1 LGIDGELG
9 GQHLDC
15 HVASQAGV
23 LGEIDLTHPA
33 RAERFE
39 NFVRAQGT
47 TDHRQDARWKAQ
59 VLRQDGRNV
68 DERSRIDNDES
79 GTSMTPPA
87 RRRGSFAI
95 VCSSGDPSTDPRR
108 LAMQRLPRF
117 LVRALLAV
125 AVAALLVGAPP
136 ADATSSASAPVA
148 LAAASGG
155 GSAQQA
161 PQLTADML
169 SGLRPRN
176 IGPALMSG
184 RFVDIEGVERD
195 PYVFYAASATGGVFR
210 TINNGVTWEPV
221 FENEATHSIGDI
233 AVFQPDP
240 DIIWVGT
247 GERANR
253 QSSGWGDGV
262 YKSTDGGET
271 WTNTGLSDSLHIG
284 RIVTHPTDPDT
295 VWVAAMGHL
304 WGPNEERGLYKT
316 SDGGRTWE
324 RLLYVDENT
333 GVVDVA
339 VHPSDPDTI
348 WAAAYQRQR
357 KAFGFDG
364 GGPGSALYKSTDGGR
379 TWDNLNGRGALP
391 EGDYGRI
398 GISIYAGDPD
408 IVYVSIEQGFEYSA
422 STTYDIPGGG
432 IYRTMDGGDTWEFR
446 SDWNPRPMYA
456 SQPLVDPTNPDR
468 IYMENSFSVSED
480 GGVSFRRI
488 PQTVHG
494 DDRFLWI
501 DPNDSRHIIKASDG
515 AIAISYDRG
524 DTWLFVETLPVSQ
537 FYRINV
543 DMAHLYNVVGG
554 LQDNGS
560 WWGPS
565 ATYRSEGIL
574 NEDWYRT
581 GGGDGF
587 VSVVDP
593 NNADIV
599 YNASQYLGMQKLD
612 LSSGQVKSIR
622 PGNDQGFIGGRR
634 NWTVWGQDKAT
645 PALGNAMDPANWDAP
660 IEMSPHDSSVIYA
673 GTNELWKSTDGGESW
688 TSLGDLTSRV
698 DRAEL
703 PIMGQYPSRETLSL
717 DDGVPYYP
725 TLTAIAESPLQ
736 VGVLYTGADDGMVQV
751 SLDGGET
758 FTNITGNFPGLPEN
772 AWVGGIEPSSFDEAT
787 VYAVFDNHRVD
798 DYENHIYKSTDYG
811 QTWVSIV
818 GDMPPRRVARTIR
831 EDPRNPNVLYVGAE
845 FGFWISIDGGAHWVE
860 LKNNMPTLPFNDF
873 VIHPRDNDL
882 VLGSHG
888 RGAWILDKINA
899 IQELTPAVMAMPG
912 YLFSMETAEQVRRR
926 STICCPGDNIFYGEN
941 PPDGAIIDY
950 WLREADAAP
959 SIRVLDGNGSL
970 VRELGPTTERGI
982 NRIVW
987 DLRHERFGPPVPQG
1001 GGRGGR
1007 GGGGGFGGFGGGG
1020 LPGPL
1025 VVPGTYT
1032 VVMEIGGQTMRQQL
1046 EVIEDVRLQVGVGER
1061 RAWTR
1066 TLLRIGAL
1074 WEQADEAQRAVEA
1087 FDDGLGDDAAADV
1100 AAESAELVRMS
1111 DELTRRIRS
1120 LYNAVDGWVGG
1131 PTADQQ
1137 AQMQYFTRMTDEIRT
1152 RLAAIGGD

>member
-1 LGIDGELG
+1 
-9 GQHLDC
+9 
-15 HVASQAGV
+15 
-23 LGEIDLTHPA
+23 
-33 RAERFE
+33 
-39 NFVRAQGT
+39 
-47 TDHRQDARWKAQ
+47 
-59 VLRQDGRNV
+59 
-68 DERSRIDNDES
+68 
-79 GTSMTPPA
+79 
-87 RRRGSFAI
+87 
-95 VCSSGDPSTDPRR
+95 
-108 LAMQRLPRF
+108 MQRLPRL
-117 LVRALLAV
+117 LVIASLAV

-136 ADATSSASAPVA
+136 ARATSSASAAAA
-148 LAAASGG
+148 LAAAPGG
-155 GSAQQA
+155 GPTPQV
-161 PQLTADML
+161 PQLTAEML

-176 IGPALMSG
+176 IGPAQMSG

-262 YKSTDGGET
+262 YKSTDGGGS
-271 WTNTGLSDSLHIG
+271 WTNMGLRDSLHIG

-379 TWDNLNGRGALP
+379 TWDNLNGRGDLP

-432 IYRTMDGGDTWEFR
+432 VYRTMDGGDTWEFR

-480 GGVSFRRI
+480 GGVTFRRI

-543 DMAHLYNVVGG
+543 DMAHPYNVVGG

-587 VSVVDP
+587 FSVVDP
-593 NNADIV
+593 NDASIM
-599 YNASQYLGMQKLD
+599 YSSSQYLGLLKLD
-612 LSSGQVKSIR
+612 LSSGQTKSIR
-622 PGNDQGFIGGRR
+622 PGNDEGFIGGRR

-645 PALGNAMDPANWDAP
+645 PELGNAMDP
-660 IEMSPHDSSVIYA
+660 
-673 GTNELWKSTDGGESW
+673 GQ
-688 TSLGDLTSRV
+688 LGRPPRDVAARLECHLRRHQRAVEEHRRRRVVDL
-698 DRAEL
+698 
-703 PIMGQYPSRETLSL
+703 IMGQYPSRTTLSL

-725 TLTAIAESPLQ
+725 TLTTIAESPLQ

-758 FTNITGNFPGLPEN
+758 FTNITGNFPGLPES

-787 VYAVFDNHRVD
+787 VYAVFDNHRMD

-811 QTWVSIV
+811 QTWVSIA
-818 GDMPPRRVARTIR
+818 GDMPAHRVARTIR
-831 EDPRNPNVLYVGAE
+831 EDPRNPDVLYVGAE
-845 FGFWISIDGGAHWVE
+845 FGFWISIDGGDHWVE

-899 IQELTPAVMAMPG
+899 IQELTPDVMAMPG

-950 WLREADAAP
+950 WLRDADAAP
-959 SIRVLDGNGSL
+959 SIRVVDGNGAL
-970 VRELGPTTERGI
+970 VRELRPTAARGI

-987 DLRHERFGPPVPQG
+987 DLRHERFGPPAPPG

-1032 VVMEIGGQTMRQQL
+1032 VIAGQTLRQPL
-1046 EVIEDVRLQVGVGER
+1046 EVIEDTRLEVGVGER

-1074 WEQADEAQRAVEA
+1074 WEDADEVQRSVDA
-1087 FDDGLGDDAAADV
+1087 FADGLGDDAAAAV
-1100 AAESAELVRMS
+1100 MTESAELVRMS

-1120 LYNAVDGWVGG
+1120 LYGEVDGWVGG

-1137 AQMQYFTRMTDEIRT
+1137 AQMQYFTRMTGEIRQ
-1152 RLAAIGGD
+1152 RLAAIGGR